1 MEGSPRFLLGS
12 ADVQKIIKG
21 GLIALAGAGV
31 VFMTNISG
39 LDFGAWSPTVG
50 ALAAIVINVLRKWI
64 ADNTQQ

>member
-1 MEGSPRFLLGS
+1 MEGSPRFLLS
-12 ADVQKIIKG
+12 SEDIAKIIKG
-21 GLIALAGAGV
+21 GSIALAGAGV